1 MLGRPA
7 SSIVENLVVS
17 DSILR
22 AARINAFVLHRPTID
37 NKIQTH
43 LLVYLS
49 WFKFHPKMLSLGKP
63 LSVWCPDI
71 FELEGVHSNV
81 PVQFVKHRAVSLIS
95 NLAGESFDCMSVY

>member
-1 MLGRPA
+1 
-7 SSIVENLVVS
+7 
-17 DSILR
+17 
-22 AARINAFVLHRPTID
+22 
-37 NKIQTH
+37 
-43 LLVYLS
+43 
-49 WFKFHPKMLSLGKP
+49 MLSLGKP